1 MISPDEIK
9 RQALKWWK
17 PFLQSYIGGE
27 AFFPRTIERIGKVQP
42 GEVTGRFDTLQ
53 KEIEQL
59 YRHSKNHKGS
69 GYLVETSVFSFR
81 RTGSHEL
88 PDRIV
93 FETVDDYLAVTGKK
107 REWAVFLSNYDLITS
122 TIAEL
127 KLWSAENCLWLT
139 EQSIQ
144 WHDVLKVCRY
154 FISTPRPDLYLRQL
168 PVEVHTKFIEEN
180 SALIQSL
187 LHFLIPDHVRNP
199 DQKRFAERFYLK
211 YDEPLIRV
219 RMLDSADR
227 VAKHFSDISIPLSD
241 FEQCGFPAR
250 NVLIA
255 ENKMN
260 FLTLPS
266 LPSSIAVW
274 SGGGFNVGYL
284 KGAGWLSA
292 KKIYYWGDIDE
303 HGFQILHQLRHYCPH
318 AKSVLM
324 DRETFD
330 RFNSFAVN
338 GRRAFAET
346 LDLLTPDEACLYRYL
361 KSLESR
367 NRLEQEK
374 LPQAYVDEV
383 LSRLF
388 SFTPPLHK

>member
-1 MISPDEIK
+1 MIGPEEIR

-17 PFLQSYIGGE
+17 PFLQSHIAGQ

-42 GEVTGRFDTLQ
+42 GEITGRFDVLQ

-59 YRHSKNHKGS
+59 YRHSKSHKGS
-69 GYLVETSVFSFR
+69 GYLVETSLFNFR

-93 FETVDDYLAVTGKK
+93 FETVSDYLAVTGKK
-107 REWAVFLSNYDLITS
+107 GEWTVFLSNLNLIAGTIPDL
-122 TIAEL
+122 
-127 KLWSAENCLWLT
+127 KQWSAENCLWLT
-139 EQSIQ
+139 DQSIQ
-144 WHDVLKVCRY
+144 WEGVLKVCLY

-219 RMLDSADR
+219 RVLDSADHFAGR
-227 VAKHFSDISIPLSD
+227 FSDVSIPLSD
-241 FEQCGFPAR
+241 FEQYGFPAR

-260 FLTLPS
+260 FLTLPP
-266 LPSSIAVW
+266 LLSSMAIW
-274 SGGGFNVGYL
+274 SGGGFNVSYL
-284 KGAGWLSA
+284 RRVEWLSV
-292 KKIYYWGDIDE
+292 KNIYYWGDIDE

-318 AKSVLM
+318 AESIFM
-324 DRETFD
+324 DRKTFD

-338 GRRAFAET
+338 GVHSFAET
-346 LDLLTPDEACLYRYL
+346 LDLLTPDEANLYRYL
-361 KSLESR
+361 KSLENN

-374 LPQAYVDEV
+374 LPQGYVDEV
-383 LSRLF
+383 LSELF
-388 SFTPPLHK
+388 PFTLA

>member
-1 MISPDEIK
+1 MISPEEIK
-9 RQALKWWK
+9 RHALRWWK
-17 PFLQSYIGGE
+17 PFLQSYITGD

-42 GEVTGRFDTLQ
+42 GEVTGRFDVLQ

-59 YRHSKNHKGS
+59 YRHSKSHKGS
-69 GYLVETSVFSFR
+69 GYVVESSVFSFR

-93 FETVDDYLAVTGKK
+93 FETVDDYLAFTGKK
-107 REWAVFLSNYDLITS
+107 REWNLFRVNYDLIFS
-122 TIAEL
+122 VIPAL
-127 KLWSAENCLWLT
+127 KLWSVENCLWLT
-139 EQSIQ
+139 EQRLQ
-144 WHDVLKVCRY
+144 WDNVLKVCQY

-168 PVEVHTKFIEEN
+168 PLEVHTKFIEEN
-180 SALIQSL
+180 IALIQSL
-187 LHFLIPDHVRNP
+187 LNFLIPEHVRNP
-199 DQKRFAERFYLK
+199 GQKRFAERFHLK

-219 RMLDSADR
+219 RILDSADR
-227 VAKHFSDISIPLSD
+227 VAGYFSDISIPLSD
-241 FEQCGFPAR
+241 FEQCGFPAL

-274 SGGGFNVGYL
+274 SGGGFNVSYL
-284 KGAGWLSA
+284 KGAEWLSA
-292 KKIYYWGDIDE
+292 KRIYYWGDIDE

-318 AKSVLM
+318 AESIFM
-324 DRETFD
+324 DRKTFD
-330 RFNSFAVN
+330 RFNSFAVD
-338 GRRAFAET
+338 GMRSFAEKF
-346 LDLLTPDEACLYRYL
+346 DLLTPDEAGLYNHL
-361 KSLESR
+361 KSLESG

-383 LSRLF
+383 LCTLF
-388 SFTPPLHK
+388 FVT